1 MTKTES
7 EIGKIV
13 ADWLQEHLGI
23 NPDRVQM
30 ETSISEDLLM
40 DSLDNVEI
48 VMALEEIFKVEID
61 DVTAGKWKTI
71 GDIVR
76 FVAAQPVEGAADT
89 R

>member
-7 EIGKIV
+7 EILKIV

-48 VMALEEIFKVEID
+48 VMALEEIFKV
-61 DVTAGKWKTI
+61 DVPYDVAGKWRVV
-71 GDIVR
+71 GDIVQ
-76 FVAAQPVEGAADT
+76 FLATHPVAVDP
-89 R
+89 